1 MVRELTQ
8 ETGLGER
15 VQFPGECEPDHLDD
29 LYDHASLFVLPSQYE
44 GYGMALAD
52 ALARGLPV
60 VSTTGGA
67 IPYTVPGDA
76 SVLVPPGDD
85 AALGEALRCL
95 LADGTGAGRRAELA
109 RAARRHA
116 EELPDWAQATQAF
129 ADALLELTPD
139 GDV

>member
-1 MVRELTQ
+1 
-8 ETGLGER
+8 
-15 VQFPGECEPDHLDD
+15 
-29 LYDHASLFVLPSQYE
+29 
-44 GYGMALAD
+44 
-52 ALARGLPV
+52 V

-67 IPYTVPGDA
+67 IPHTVPGDA

-85 AALGEALRCL
+85 AALAEALGRL

-116 EELPDWAQATQAF
+116 QRLPDWTQAAQAF
-129 ADALLELTPD
+129 ADAMLELTPD